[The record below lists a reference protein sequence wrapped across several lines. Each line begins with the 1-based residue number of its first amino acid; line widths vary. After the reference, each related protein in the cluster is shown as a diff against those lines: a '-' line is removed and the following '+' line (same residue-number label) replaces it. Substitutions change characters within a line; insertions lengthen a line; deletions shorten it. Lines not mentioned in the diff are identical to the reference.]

1 MGGSKVKRVLLVFLV
16 TKAVMVQLVYQVWK
30 VPLDQKVFQV
40 QLDQRVN
47 KVPMV
52 HLAHLDHL
60 VNCPYFHLSCSSREM
75 LHMNL
80 MHPEDSREHQKTV
93 DVEVID
99 DKVMFQEKK
108 GE

>member
-1 MGGSKVKRVLLVFLV
+1 MGVFLV
-16 TKAVMVQLVYQVWK
+16 TKAVMVQLVYQVW
-30 VPLDQKVFQV
+30 QV

-80 MHPEDSREHQKTV
+80 MHPEDSREHQNMI
-93 DVEVID
+93 VEL
-99 DKVMFQEKK
+99 EKSVRTRMRK
-108 GE
+108 KKRRIMKKRKMR